1 MPESLRLKALALALL
16 GTGID
21 PAWAQ
26 SSAPPGSEST
36 APLPVQTAQST
47 LPAVL
52 VTGHYDTAV
61 GSSDAASEGV
71 VEGASLQDIPL
82 LRPGEVLETVPGLV
96 VTQHSGDG
104 KANQYFLR
112 GYNLDHGT
120 DLATFVDGV
129 PVNMPT
135 NAHGQGYT
143 DLNFLI
149 PELIDTVGYR
159 KGPYYPQYGD
169 FASAGS
175 VDIHYRDS
183 LDNDFANL
191 TLGQDGYTRFL
202 FAGSCGLAE
211 FSCAPPATEGLPATQ
226 STTRL
231 LGALEL
237 LEENGPWTSPEELR
251 KVNGLVRFSEGTSER
266 GWSVD
271 GIVYDAH
278 WNSTDQVPLAL
289 IDSGEL
295 GRFSALNPTDG
306 GNSGRALVSAEWHMA
321 DASGYLKASGY
332 VEHYHLQL
340 WSDFTY
346 YELRP
351 ATGDQFE
358 QEEHRNLVGGKL
370 AKGWYHTL
378 FGLPSST
385 EVGLQVRHDAINV
398 ALFDTEARRVFATVS
413 NENIGATESG
423 LYVENTTHWNS
434 WFRSL
439 LGVRGEEVW
448 MQATSDSTPA
458 NSGSASGSKL
468 DPKMS
473 LIFGPWSRTEFFID
487 AGRGLLSNDAR
498 GVIDRIDPTTGLPA
512 SAVPALVGSFGRELG
527 VRNESIPGLQT
538 SLALWSLNSDS
549 ELVYN
554 ADSDIGSTSPNAASK
569 RYGAEWNNHWIAAD
583 HLLVDLDLAWTH
595 ARFAEENQNGALGD
609 MIPNAVSKVGICRAT
624 IVNFGSWALG
634 WETRYI
640 GPYPLSQDGTLTASS
655 ALVTNL
661 RFRDE
666 LTTRVSLFVDALNV
680 FNRPYYD
687 IEYQQD
693 YRVTPKSPIVPSGIT
708 VHPGEPRE
716 LRVTLSLKF

>member
-1 MPESLRLKALALALL
+1 
-16 GTGID
+16 
-21 PAWAQ
+21 
-26 SSAPPGSEST
+26 
-36 APLPVQTAQST
+36 
-47 LPAVL
+47 
-52 VTGHYDTAV
+52 
-61 GSSDAASEGV
+61 
-71 VEGASLQDIPL
+71 
-82 LRPGEVLETVPGLV
+82 
-96 VTQHSGDG
+96 
-104 KANQYFLR
+104 
-112 GYNLDHGT
+112 
-120 DLATFVDGV
+120 
-129 PVNMPT
+129 
-135 NAHGQGYT
+135 
-143 DLNFLI
+143 
-149 PELIDTVGYR
+149 
-159 KGPYYPQYGD
+159 
-169 FASAGS
+169 
-175 VDIHYRDS
+175 
-183 LDNDFANL
+183 
-191 TLGQDGYTRFL
+191 
-202 FAGSCGLAE
+202 
-211 FSCAPPATEGLPATQ
+211 
-226 STTRL
+226 
-231 LGALEL
+231 
-237 LEENGPWTSPEELR
+237 
-251 KVNGLVRFSEGTSER
+251 
-266 GWSVD
+266 
-271 GIVYDAH
+271 
-278 WNSTDQVPLAL
+278 
-289 IDSGEL
+289 
-295 GRFSALNPTDG
+295 
-306 GNSGRALVSAEWHMA
+306 
-321 DASGYLKASGY
+321 
-332 VEHYHLQL
+332 
-340 WSDFTY
+340 
-346 YELRP
+346 
-351 ATGDQFE
+351 
-358 QEEHRNLVGGKL
+358 
-370 AKGWYHTL
+370 
-378 FGLPSST
+378 
-385 EVGLQVRHDAINV
+385 
-398 ALFDTEARRVFATVS
+398 
-413 NENIGATESG
+413 
-423 LYVENTTHWNS
+423 
-434 WFRSL
+434 
-439 LGVRGEEVW
+439 

-487 AGRGLLSNDAR
+487 AGRGLHSNDAR

-661 RFRDE
+661 RFRDD
-666 LTTRVSLFVDALNV
+666 LTKRVSLFVDALNV